1 MADTSTQVTNASAFE
16 RGSLPIQIVLAVVT
30 FGLYTIYWWYKTNAQ
45 FDEGTNADLD
55 PTIQTVLYIIPPIT
69 LYALWKFSN
78 SVEDV
83 IGQSAI
89 VLFVLS
95 IVFPPAF
102 WFLVQ
107 SGINDLAQ

>member
-1 MADTSTQVTNASAFE
+1 MADTSTRVTNSAAFE

-30 FGLYTIYWWYKTNAQ
+30 FGLYTIYWWYNTNKQ
-45 FDEGTNADLD
+45 FDEGTDADLN
-55 PTIQTVLYIIPPIT
+55 PPVQTVLFLIPPIT
-69 LYALWKFSN
+69 LYATWKFAN

-83 IGQSAI
+83 LDQSAI

-107 SGINDLAQ
+107 SGINGLAE